1 MLTIPI
7 QKENNLFNMA
17 NQMNN
22 FKEILDNLNSRN
34 LRVCGKEIAD
44 CDFFLKRRGIRH
56 CKSLIITRATDF
68 HRNVC
73 ALLGIHLTNKYN
85 LCWQILC
92 IPDSFHEFFL
102 KMCLMWVEKFTSK
115 LNHNSFKSL
124 ACCSPWSKKLYVFS
138 FSFQV

>member
-44 CDFFLKRRGIRH
+44 CDFFQSEEESDIANR
-56 CKSLIITRATDF
+56 
-68 HRNVC
+68 
-73 ALLGIHLTNKYN
+73 
-85 LCWQILC
+85 
-92 IPDSFHEFFL
+92 
-102 KMCLMWVEKFTSK
+102 
-115 LNHNSFKSL
+115 
-124 ACCSPWSKKLYVFS
+124 
-138 FSFQV
+138 